1 MIIGIIILAILTA
14 LSLILISG
22 KGGILLAGYNTLSK
36 EEKEKYDEKKLCR
49 NSGFELLAVDILLA
63 VLLIYISTD
72 FGKVHPLFAA
82 IPIALIIIVFVFI
95 SVFKTEK
102 DKEKFYKDQHKRR
115 D

>member
-1 MIIGIIILAILTA
+1 MILGIIMFAVLTV

-22 KGGILLAGYNTLSK
+22 RGGILLAGYNTLSK
-36 EEKEKYDEKKLCR
+36 EEKEKYDKKKLCR
-49 NSGFELLAVDILLA
+49 NAGYELLIVDIFLAILL
-63 VLLIYISTD
+63 LYISTD
-72 FGKVHPLFAA
+72 FGKIHPLYVA

-102 DKEKFYKDQHKRR
+102 DREKFYKDQYRRR